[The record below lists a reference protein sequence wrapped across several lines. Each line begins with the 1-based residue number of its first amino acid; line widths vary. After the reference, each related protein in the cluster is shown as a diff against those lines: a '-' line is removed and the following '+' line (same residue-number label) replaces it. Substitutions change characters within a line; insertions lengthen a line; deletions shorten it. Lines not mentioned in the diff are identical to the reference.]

1 MSNLLKTYGGIGARN
16 VSSTGHVTT
25 RVNEYLY
32 MKLRI
37 HGRASRRRQDLLR
50 RIVAFIP
57 RRGLTCALDPSTR
70 STTGSKFPDPVMTS
84 VSTRV
89 KAPLVPMALTSPSAR
104 LISLVDRPRTVV
116 RCRDTLHLPRY
127 LWRGIDKTGGTEA
140 AHRTVRMKWMD

>member
-25 RVNEYLY
+25 RVNECLY
-32 MKLRI
+32 MKSRI
-37 HGRASRRRQDLLR
+37 QGRASRRRQDLLR
-50 RIVAFIP
+50 RIVAFDP

-89 KAPLVPMALTSPSAR
+89 KAPLAGSGGQPQRNSSGPGRVSTSGPVKDDNLTIR
-104 LISLVDRPRTVV
+104 LNGERYAYISQQ
-116 RCRDTLHLPRY
+116 TL
-127 LWRGIDKTGGTEA
+127 
-140 AHRTVRMKWMD
+140 